1 MNSDEILSVVADI
14 GNLYTRVGF
23 TGDDFPRWSTFTK
36 CTETFQFGDEA
47 MGVGNT
53 QQILDILQPFNSDLY
68 EQLLSKIFEKLYVQ
82 PKDYS
87 LLLANNFQ
95 SKQDLQKVIEI
106 LFESM
111 EIPNFFTIRNAVLA
125 TFSAGRST
133 ALILDIG
140 AYSTT
145 ASAVHDGYTLL
156 KTQLQAP
163 IGGEQLN
170 EPFKQYIVGEY
181 NQFKKTCQARDIKQS
196 LLTYETIDT
205 NPQYELPD
213 GKFISIQ
220 QSQLSEIADKLFY
233 SNENFKGIQHMLM
246 DIINNST
253 NDIKQL
259 LSSTVISTGG
269 SSNIPGFLNKLQTTL
284 SALAPPMCKVKL
296 VMYPSNQNRY
306 HSVFIGGSILAS
318 LSSFQ
323 SLWVAKNEYYES
335 GKFSIIERK
344 CPN

>member
-1 MNSDEILSVVADI
+1 MNSDEIISVVADI
-14 GNLYTRVGF
+14 GNLYTRAGF

-36 CTETFQFGDEA
+36 CTETMQFGDEA
-47 MGVGNT
+47 LGYGNG
-53 QQILDILQPFNSDLY
+53 QVLDILQPFNPDLY
-68 EQLLSKIFEKLYVQ
+68 ENLLKKMFEKLGVQ
-82 PKDYS
+82 SKDYS

-95 SKQDLQKVIEI
+95 TKHDLQKVVEI
-106 LFESM
+106 LFESV
-111 EIPNFFTIRNAVLA
+111 EIPNFFTIRNAALS

-156 KTQLQAP
+156 KTQIQAP
-163 IGGEQLN
+163 IGGEILN
-170 EPFKQYIVGEY
+170 EPFRQYVVGEY
-181 NQFKKTCQARDIKQS
+181 NQFKKTCLARDIKQG
-196 LLTYETIDT
+196 LLTYEQIDST
-205 NPQYELPD
+205 QQYELPD
-213 GKFISIQ
+213 GNFILMQ
-220 QSQLSEIADKLFY
+220 QAQLSEIADKLFN
-233 SNENFKGIQHMLM
+233 SNDNFKGIQHMLL
-246 DIINNST
+246 DIINNSV
-253 NDIKQL
+253 NDIKQQL
-259 LSSTVISTGG
+259 CSTVISTGG

-323 SLWVAKNEYYES
+323 SLWVAKNEYQES
-335 GKFSIIERK
+335 GRFSIIERK